1 MRKAVIDIKCLKCK
15 AVIPNREEREH
26 KGEMFCED
34 CYIEAISPAKFC
46 DPWAS
51 FNAQSFAKN
60 NPEATLTNDQRKII
74 KALKETGGAGPD
86 VLMER
91 LKGQVSPDVG
101 ERSCAALHRMGKIS
115 IENRNG
121 TVFISLK

>member
-1 MRKAVIDIKCLKCK
+1 MECYKCK
-15 AVIPNREEREH
+15 AVIPNGEEREH

-34 CYIEAISPAKFC
+34 CYIDILSPVKFC

-60 NPEATLTNDQRKII
+60 NPEAALTDDQKKII
-74 KALKETGGAGPD
+74 QVLKETGGTGPD

-91 LKGQVSPDVG
+91 LKGQVSPEDG
-101 ERSCAALHRMGKIS
+101 ERSCASLHRMGKIS